1 MVQVWK
7 DGRPG
12 SNLFCTTW
20 SKLVP
25 VQVQV
30 QGNFLFSLENNH
42 RIMVLLTWSWKNGF
56 LLAFPPGGGL
66 SGPNYQLRRAFHD
79 HHQHHECV
87 FSSNT
92 VVVRSVLF
100 RSEVRLLPS
109 LSPVKSRFCNVS
121 LYHLDNFWSTVT
133 QVGPCSRWIFCP
145 NSRKQSTNLGYF
157 LDISKSKNHC
167 KT

>member
-30 QGNFLFSLENNH
+30 QGFFYSAWRITTESWSSLPGPEKLFLSRNNFGKQKLRFVSTDSHETRVPH
-42 RIMVLLTWSWKNGF
+42 YDGF
-56 LLAFPPGGGL
+56 LLVFPPGGGL
-66 SGPNYQLRRAFHD
+66 SGPNYQLHRAFHD

-109 LSPVKSRFCNVS
+109 LSPVKSRLCNVS
-121 LYHLDNFWSTVT
+121 LYHLDNF
-133 QVGPCSRWIFCP
+133 
-145 NSRKQSTNLGYF
+145 
-157 LDISKSKNHC
+157 
-167 KT
+167 